1 MTWGGPFEPRG
12 NAAAGAALKAG
23 ATPLEALI
31 VGDAASYG
39 EVCFV
44 KDAVQAATIVQRN
57 GRNPHPRSVA
67 RARRHARD
75 KGLLDYRRIMPGHRP
90 PGAKYAGPGTTA
102 KFVDFKAFKVKDP
115 MSRADRRRQHR
126 RRMAVEAFL
135 ERKAKPVS
143 PEVRQPTD
151 RPKHSTP
158 VPSAESAQSFRANPL
173 GSSDPELAAVIAD
186 LGAKLQAKWDA
197 EQCREDERMVSS
209 IPRRPKPPD

>member
-57 GRNPHPRSVA
+57 GRHPHSRSVA

-126 RRMAVEAFL
+126 RRMAVEAYV

-143 PEVRQPTD
+143 PEVRQPAD
-151 RPKHSTP
+151 RPRHSSP
-158 VPSAESAQSFRANPL
+158 VPEPVAHTTRA
-173 GSSDPELAAVIAD
+173 SIDPELSAVINE

>member
-12 NAAAGAALKAG
+12 NAAAGAALHAG

-67 RARRHARD
+67 RARRHAKE

-102 KFVDFKAFKVKDP
+102 KFVDFKAFKVRDP
-115 MSRADRRRQHR
+115 MSRADRRRMHR
-126 RRMAVEAFL
+126 RREAVEAYL
-135 ERKAKPVS
+135 TKREANKASAVS
-143 PEVRQPTD
+143 PPVTQPAD
-151 RPKHSTP
+151 RPRHSAP
-158 VPSAESAQSFRANPL
+158 VPEPVHTTRPQT
-173 GSSDPELAAVIAD
+173 DPELQAVID
-186 LGAKLQAKWDA
+186 QLGAKLQAKWDG
-197 EQCREDERMVSS
+197 EERREDDRMMASV
-209 IPRRPKPPD
+209 RRAKPPPD

>member
-12 NAAAGAALKAG
+12 NAAAGAALNAG

-102 KFVDFKAFKVKDP
+102 KFVDFKAFKVRDP
-115 MSRADRRRQHR
+115 MTRTERRRQHR
-126 RRMAVEAFL
+126 RRMAVEAYL

-143 PEVRQPTD
+143 PEVRQPAD
-151 RPKHSTP
+151 RPRHSAP
-158 VPSAESAQSFRANPL
+158 VPEPVAHTTRSQM
-173 GSSDPELAAVIAD
+173 DPELQAVID
-186 LGAKLQAKWDA
+186 QLGANLQAKWDG
-197 EQCREDERMVSS
+197 EQCREDERMVRS

>member
-12 NAAAGAALKAG
+12 NAAAGAALNAG

-102 KFVDFKAFKVKDP
+102 KFVDFKAFKVRDP
-115 MSRADRRRQHR
+115 MTRTERRRQHR
-126 RRMAVEAFL
+126 RRMAVEAYL

-143 PEVRQPTD
+143 PEVRQPAD
-151 RPKHSTP
+151 RPRHSAP
-158 VPSAESAQSFRANPL
+158 VPEPVHATRTQI
-173 GSSDPELAAVIAD
+173 DPELQAVID
-186 LGAKLQAKWDA
+186 QLGANLQAKWDG
-197 EQCREDERMVSS
+197 EERREDDRMVASL
-209 IPRRPKPPD
+209 RRVKPPPD

>member
-12 NAAAGAALKAG
+12 NAAAGAALNAG

-67 RARRHARD
+67 RARRHAKE

-151 RPKHSTP
+151 RPKHSAP
-158 VPSAESAQSFRANPL
+158 VPEPVAHTTRVPI
-173 GSSDPELAAVIAD
+173 DPELSAVINE

>member
-126 RRMAVEAFL
+126 RRMAVEAYV

-143 PEVRQPTD
+143 SEVRQPAD
-151 RPKHSTP
+151 RPRHSSP
-158 VPSAESAQSFRANPL
+158 VPEPVAHTTRTPI
-173 GSSDPELAAVIAD
+173 DPELSAVINE

-209 IPRRPKPPD
+209 LRRPPKPPD

>member
-12 NAAAGAALKAG
+12 NAAAGAALNAG

-102 KFVDFKAFKVKDP
+102 KFVDFKAFKVRDP
-115 MSRADRRRQHR
+115 MTRTERRRQHR
-126 RRMAVEAFL
+126 RRMAVEAYL

-143 PEVRQPTD
+143 PEVRQPAD
-151 RPKHSTP
+151 RPRHSAP
-158 VPSAESAQSFRANPL
+158 VPEPVHTTRPPIDAELQ
-173 GSSDPELAAVIAD
+173 AVIAD
-186 LGAKLQAKWDA
+186 LGSKLQAKWDA
-197 EQCREDERMVSS
+197 EERREDDRMVASL
-209 IPRRPKPPD
+209 RRAKPPPD